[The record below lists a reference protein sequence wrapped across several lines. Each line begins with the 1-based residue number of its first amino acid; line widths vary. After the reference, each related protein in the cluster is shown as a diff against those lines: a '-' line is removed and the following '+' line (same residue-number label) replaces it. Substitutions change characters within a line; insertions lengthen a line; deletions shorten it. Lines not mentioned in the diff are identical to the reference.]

1 MTFELE
7 GENEVPRKVRL
18 VRDDDGIKL
27 KVDAY
32 IVFGLYNDGT
42 ARVIKNGLVYTNI
55 TLKEN

>member
-7 GENEVPRKVRL
+7 GENEVLHKVRL

-32 IVFGLYNDGT
+32 IVFALYNDGT